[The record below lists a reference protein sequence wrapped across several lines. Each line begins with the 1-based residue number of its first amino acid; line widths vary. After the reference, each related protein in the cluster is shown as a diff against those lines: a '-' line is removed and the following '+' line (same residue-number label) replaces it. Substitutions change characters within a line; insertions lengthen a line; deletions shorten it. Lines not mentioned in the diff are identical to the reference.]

1 MLQVEDDPLHRRLF
15 QLFDD
20 DDSGEIS
27 LREFIVGISS
37 YTGAEPKDKLRFAFM
52 MSAPGTASSREPE
65 RSAVRQTPPSV
76 FRTGRN
82 SAMV

>member
-1 MLQVEDDPLHRRLF
+1 MLQCEDDALHRRLF

-20 DDSGEIS
+20 DESGEIS

-52 MSAPGTASSREPE
+52 MCAPDAVNLCESNVNAT
-65 RSAVRQTPPSV
+65 RSNNTRATVLL
-76 FRTGRN
+76 F
-82 SAMV
+82 M